1 MNTAR
6 RIRTAERFGRWLGRG
21 WRGYVRVERR
31 GAAALVAKGVPV
43 AMAAILVWMVKL
55 VVLAALIYVAFWIA
69 LLLMFA
75 VAAAWTAEHSNSQEE
90 EEDFM
95 NRKAEER
102 DHRESLGYDPIN
114 YYDDPDPRFEDA

>member
-1 MNTAR
+1 MS
-6 RIRTAERFGRWLGRG
+6 E
-21 WRGYVRVERR
+21 
-31 GAAALVAKGVPV
+31 ALVAKGVPV
-43 AMAAILVWMVKL
+43 AVAAALVWVVKL
-55 VVLAALIYVAFWIA
+55 AVLGALLYVAFWMA
-69 LLLMFA
+69 LLWMFA
-75 VAAAWTAEHSNSQEE
+75 VAAAWTVAHSNSQEE